1 MRSVRRN
8 IASLTSPTGRRLQ
21 KREKKPRSSHVARRA
36 TATGLPVSNFAA
48 MMARLMAA
56 FTRTRLREFLDR
68 VEGGDGLLFLYTAV
82 IIRQFLCW
90 IPLPNAIAWLV
101 AALGAGLVLWL
112 YVLAKENVRERTSP
126 AFWTVVAVPLVFA
139 FLLRF
144 PFPDVSF
151 DVLNYRLFQAARAL
165 RGFLDQPGDFF
176 PTPMPFNP
184 APDMVMGITRLLFG
198 YRLGTIVNLFA
209 LLWAARILDRLL
221 RAHVPQAWVR
231 AGSILIVLSVEQ
243 IFFQINTYLVDL
255 LALPLLLEAT
265 RLALRKVEPSK
276 WNRHLARI
284 AFLLGLSVA
293 FKLINVAF
301 ALPIALLSA
310 WTLIVEHREA
320 MPWNDL
326 LRAGFVAFA
335 AFLLPVL
342 PFSIYLYQQTG
353 SPVFPMMNGLFQS
366 PYWPANNNWDNRW
379 GVSGAWQVLGWPIK
393 MLWQP
398 ERLSEL
404 SVYSGRLPLGAVGA
418 LVALVLAWQ
427 DKQLRRLCFLTLAGL
442 VLWSAASGYVR
453 YAIFL
458 ELTAGV
464 LLVMLIVELMK
475 KKWELGLG
483 LGMLCLLGAQT
494 TLACRY
500 VAKTEWGGRP
510 TIFKYPAAWK
520 RETQHAL
527 RDYSLRSFS
536 SKEDRTRF
544 AQVEVWIESCIKTSA
559 LEILL
564 NDKAP
569 IIGLRSH
576 ESFAVREGRRRFAE
590 ALERAAGKRMF
601 TICYAEDLAQS
612 LEFIRLRGLV
622 AGAQTPLRLPFY
634 SPDIPI
640 PLILVEVTGAE
651 HAAAGTRQT
660 L

>member
-1 MRSVRRN
+1 
-8 IASLTSPTGRRLQ
+8 
-21 KREKKPRSSHVARRA
+21 
-36 TATGLPVSNFAA
+36 

-56 FTRTRLREFLDR
+56 FNRARLRAFLDG
-68 VEGGDGLLFLYTAV
+68 VEGGDGLLFLYVAV

-90 IPLPNAIAWLV
+90 IPLPNAIAWLA
-101 AALGAGLVLWL
+101 AALGGGVLIWH
-112 YVLAKENVRERTSP
+112 YVLAKDEPRERSSL
-126 AFWTVVAVPLVFA
+126 AFLVMVGLPLLFA
-139 FLLRF
+139 FLLRV

-151 DVLNYRLFQAARAL
+151 DVLNYRLFQAARSL
-165 RGFLDQPGDFF
+165 NGFLDQPGDFS

-198 YRLGTIVNLFA
+198 YRLGTIVNLLA
-209 LLWAARILDRLL
+209 LLWSARIIDRLL
-221 RAHVPQAWVR
+221 RAHVPHAWVR
-231 AGSILIVLSVEQ
+231 AGSILAVLAVEQ
-243 IFFQINTYLVDL
+243 IFFQINTYLIDL

-265 RLALRKVEPSK
+265 RLALRSVEPAK
-276 WNRHLARI
+276 WSRHLSRI

-310 WTLIVEHREA
+310 WTLIAEHRGLT
-320 MPWNDL
+320 PWSDL
-326 LRAGFVAFA
+326 LRAGLFSFA

-353 SPVFPMMNGLFQS
+353 SPVFPMMNGIFQS

-379 GVSGAWQVLGWPIK
+379 GAFGFWQVVAWPIRL
-393 MLWQP
+393 LWQP

-404 SVYSGRLPLGAVGA
+404 AVYSGRLPLGAAGA
-418 LVALVLAWQ
+418 LIALVLAWR
-427 DKQLRRLCFLTLAGL
+427 DRQLRAICFLTLTGL

-464 LLVMLIVELMK
+464 LLMMLVVNAMRK
-475 KKWELGLG
+475 QWQLGLA
-483 LGMLCLLGAQT
+483 LGILCLLGTQT
-494 TLACRY
+494 VLACRY
-500 VAKTEWGGRP
+500 VARTEWSGRP
-510 TIFKYPAAWK
+510 TVFKLPAAWK
-520 RETQHAL
+520 RETQYVL
-527 RDYSLRSFS
+527 RDHSLRQFS
-536 SKEDRTRF
+536 SKPDRTRF
-544 AQVEVWIESCIKTSA
+544 AHVEVWIESSMKTSG

-569 IIGLRSH
+569 VIGLRSH
-576 ESFAVREGRRRFAE
+576 ESFAVREGRVRFVQ

-601 TICYAEDLAQS
+601 TICFAEDLAQS
-612 LEFIRLRGLV
+612 LEFIKLRGLV
-622 AGAQTPLRLPFY
+622 AGAQTPLLLPFF

-640 PLILVEVTGAE
+640 PLILIEVTGAE
-651 HAAAGTRQT
+651 QAAAAMRQT